1 MKQALIIGAGIS
13 GITAARILA
22 EHGFQV
28 TVLEKRDHIGGNV
41 YDYYRDGVLIHK
53 YGPHLFHTNF
63 LKVAEF
69 VQRFAEFF
77 PYEHKVLG
85 EVEGK
90 LVPIPFNFKSIDI
103 LFPPEKAKKLKQSLL
118 EEYPNVS
125 SVTIMELLKSGKKE
139 IKELAN
145 YVYQYVFYGYTR
157 KQWGKPPEEMD
168 SSVMGRVPVRLSYD
182 NRYFTDLFQKMPR
195 FGYTE
200 LIKKMA
206 GHNQI
211 SIRYSCDALKYLTI
225 EQNNIYWDGELFQG
239 PVIYTGCIEELK
251 GKCFGELPY
260 RSLHFEL
267 EDRPVAQVQPV
278 VQINY
283 PNRYSYTRTS
293 EFTLIQPERKT
304 DHTILVY
311 EYPIPCTKEEIP
323 YYPIET
329 KENRELY
336 EKYKQA
342 LAPIKNL
349 YLLGRLA
356 EYQYYNMDTTIK
368 QAMDLAERL
377 IGEETNGSSK
387 REQGKEP
394 N

>member
-1 MKQALIIGAGIS
+1 MRQVLIIGAGIS

-28 TVLEKRDHIGGNV
+28 TVLEKRNHIGGNV
-41 YDYYRDGVLIHK
+41 YDYYKDGVLLHK

-63 LKVAEF
+63 QQVADF

-85 EVEGK
+85 EIQGK
-90 LVPIPFNFKSIDI
+90 LVPIPFNFKSMDL
-103 LFPPEKAKKLKQSLL
+103 LFSPEKAEQIKRSLL
-118 EEYPNVS
+118 EEYPQSS
-125 SVTIMELLKSGKKE
+125 SVPIMELRKSDRHE
-139 IKELAN
+139 VRELAD
-145 YVYQYVFYGYTR
+145 YVYQYVFYGYTK
-157 KQWGKPPEEMD
+157 KQWGKPPEEMG

-182 NRYFTDLFQKMPR
+182 DRYFTDLFQKMPL

-206 GHNQI
+206 EHHNI
-211 SIRYSCDALKYLTI
+211 SIRYSCNALSHLSI
-225 EQNNIYWDGELFQG
+225 EQNHIYWDGELFQG

-251 GKCFGELPY
+251 NKCFGELPY

-267 EDRPVAQVQPV
+267 EHRSVAQAQPV

-283 PNRYSYTRTS
+283 PNRYSYTRIS
-293 EFTLIQPERKT
+293 EFALIQPEKKT

-311 EYPIPCTKEEIP
+311 EYPIPCTDQEIP
-323 YYPIET
+323 YYPVET
-329 KENRELY
+329 KVNRELY

-342 LAPIKNL
+342 LAPVKNL

-356 EYQYYNMDTTIK
+356 EYRYYNMDITIK
-368 QAMDLAERL
+368 QAMDLAEQL
-377 IGEETNGSSK
+377 MGEETNGSSK
-387 REQGKEP
+387 RK
-394 N
+394 